1 MKDNTGITDTTLQDI
16 VSQESEMVPAVRW
29 LLRARGP
36 VLIDIEDGE
45 GRHVGP
51 IREEGSSYRAHRRYR
66 KEANTYRIGRE
77 DEVHDKRDKR
87 RIRQISDFPNIFE
100 IAIPGVT
107 YNPGRTFS
115 WVSLGQQGLYGFRL
129 LGRTAGI
136 VDIYWTGFS
145 DTARLNTT
153 FFHAI
158 PITAGDHVSF
168 EYNTVHPSTLTVI
181 FTN

>member
-1 MKDNTGITDTTLQDI
+1 M
-16 VSQESEMVPAVRW
+16 
-29 LLRARGP
+29 
-36 VLIDIEDGE
+36 LIDIEDGE
-45 GRHVGP
+45 SRHVGP
-51 IREEGSSYRAHRRYR
+51 IREVGSSYGAHRCYN
-66 KEANTYRIGRE
+66 KESDAYRIRRE
-77 DEVHDKRDKR
+77 NEREEREEEGQAQDKR

-168 EYNTVHPSTLTVI
+168 
-181 FTN
+181 